1 MSARFRAVL
10 CDLDG
15 TLLDT
20 APDLAAAANRMLSEL
35 GLGRRDSVAISTY
48 IGKGIP
54 VLVHRTLTGV
64 PDGRAEPTLFARAL
78 PIFERCYAEESGR
91 HSRPYPAVIEGLGRL
106 RAAGF
111 ALGCVTNKAERF
123 TLDLLRRF
131 DLERFF
137 ACVVS
142 GDALPR
148 KKPDPLPMLHA
159 CERLQ
164 VAPAET
170 LVIGDSAND
179 VEAARAAGCS
189 IWCVP
194 YGYNEGRPVA
204 SLACDAMVAD
214 LADAARLLELPPAV
228 VCSSGRVL

>member
-10 CDLDG
+10 FDLDG

-20 APDLAAAANRMLSEL
+20 APDLAAAANGMLSEL
-35 GLGRRDSVAISTY
+35 GFARREPSAIATY

-54 VLVHRTLTGV
+54 VLVHRTLTGAF
-64 PDGRAEPTLFARAL
+64 DGRAEQTLFARAL
-78 PIFERCYAEESGR
+78 AIFERCYAEESGR

-106 RAAGF
+106 QAAGF

-148 KKPDPLPMLHA
+148 KKPDPLPILHA
-159 CERLQ
+159 CERLR
-164 VAPAET
+164 VAPSET

-179 VEAARAAGCS
+179 VAAARAAGCTV
-189 IWCVP
+189 WCVP

-204 SLACDAMVAD
+204 SLACDATVAD
-214 LADAARLLELPPAV
+214 LAVAARRLELPPAV
-228 VCSSGRVL
+228 VPPSGAVL